1 MALFGR
7 KKALTASALRVQT
20 VQSRSSSLVAAAAR
34 LNLADR
40 PEAAR
45 QMRLRQGWQLN
56 AWAYRD
62 SIGELRYALNFLANC
77 AARMRVFPAAYPLG
91 GESDN
96 PVALGELDE
105 QVPAEVITACAQA
118 MTALGNGKLAI
129 SHVMHS
135 LSTNMNVAGE
145 CFLIGE
151 TDPQTG
157 EDDWSIRSISEIQ
170 IKDERY
176 YLREL
181 PSDNQGIFGAREL
194 DPELTVISRIWR
206 PHPQWKLWAD
216 SPLRAIQDDLETLL
230 IIRRGWRADGR
241 SRLAG
246 AGILAIPEELELKAP
261 SGDNE
266 DPEAD
271 DFIGQLAE
279 AMMMPLDNEGAASAV
294 VPIVVRGPGE
304 HLKNMTHLTLGQQF
318 DPLAVEL
325 AEKLTG
331 IIATGLD
338 IPKEVVTG
346 TADLNHWSAWQVDD
360 NTFRHH
366 VEPDV
371 IHDCD
376 CLTGAFLRP
385 YLEAEGIDPA
395 WVDRLLFWYDP
406 TELVTHP
413 DRTKDA
419 EAAYSDMVISAE
431 ARRRESGFS
440 EQDAPSIEELEMRRV
455 MDIRALPLNLL
466 MEYASRADP
475 TLVVPPMT
483 GPPQLPGI
491 KPGGGVDVGQA
502 PGAAGAPGAPA
513 LPAGPAPASAA
524 PGESAKPV
532 VPGPPPADRPEPS
545 PVTAS
550 AAPQNP
556 HARLSRKLTEIDR
569 DLRTRLQTAA
579 NAAMLRQ
586 LERAGAKLRSK
597 VAKDETL
604 RAKIS
609 HRPNERAAAFIGEP
623 ALTAAGVS
631 ATDLLNGDWSALQQ
645 QFHRWT
651 EAAQKQALSVAV
663 AMGVT
668 GDAAAQAEG
677 AQSQARDAG
686 WALLSGALTGLSQ
699 TLLYNPD
706 PNTQAGDW
714 GDLNPDMLVPTGTIR
729 AALGIAGGADTASV
743 TAGADGTLSTDG
755 FVGQIGTG
763 DTISGLLSDAGG
775 QTDQWQWDHAGSV
788 QDPFEPHEDLDG
800 VQFASFDD
808 EVLANTGDWPD
819 AAYYTPG
826 DHASCSCDASPL
838 WDFPGNPLND
848 SSQTDGGE

>member
-96 PVALGELDE
+96 PVALNELE
-105 QVPAEVITACAQA
+105 ETVPAEVIVAADEA
-118 MTALGNGKLAI
+118 IKALGNGKVALSSIMRA
-129 SHVMHS
+129 
-135 LSTNMNVAGE
+135 LSTNDSVAGE
-145 CFLIGE
+145 CFLLGK
-151 TDPQTG
+151 TDAQTG
-157 EDDWSIRSISEIQ
+157 EDEWSIRSISGIQ

-176 YLREL
+176 YLREA
-181 PSDNQGIFGAREL
+181 PGDNQGIFGAEEL
-194 DPELTVISRIWR
+194 DLDRDVLSRIWT
-206 PHPQWKLWAD
+206 PHPQWPLLAD
-216 SPLRAIQDDLETLL
+216 SPLKAIQDDCETLG
-230 IIRRGWRADGR
+230 IVRRGWRADGR

-246 AGILAIPEELELKAP
+246 AGLLGIPEEIEIKSP
-261 SGDNE
+261 SADNE

-271 DFIGQLAE
+271 DFVGQLTE
-279 AMMMPLDNEGAASAV
+279 AMMMPIDNEGSASAV
-294 VPIVVRGPGE
+294 VPIVIRGPGE
-304 HLKNMTHLTLGQQF
+304 HIKNITHIALGQQF
-318 DPLAVEL
+318 DPQAMAL
-325 AEKLTG
+325 AEKLIG
-331 IIATGLD
+331 IIATALD
-338 IPKEVVTG
+338 LPKEIVTG

-366 VEPDV
+366 VEPHV
-371 IHDCD
+371 IHCCD
-376 CLTGAFLRP
+376 SLTGAFLRP

-413 DRTKDA
+413 DQTKDA
-419 EAAYSDMVISAE
+419 QALYDRHALSAE
-431 ARRRESGFS
+431 ALNRTAGFDPADMPTAEETLLRMFSQMRQPPPNLVMAAVHEMFPGLTIPPITTSGTVPGVKPS
-440 EQDAPSIEELEMRRV
+440 GVDPGAEPLPQLGPGPAVPPPVAIDDAPPVLDDTPVE
-455 MDIRALPLNLL
+455 
-466 MEYASRADP
+466 AS
-475 TLVVPPMT
+475 
-483 GPPQLPGI
+483 
-491 KPGGGVDVGQA
+491 
-502 PGAAGAPGAPA
+502 
-513 LPAGPAPASAA
+513 
-524 PGESAKPV
+524 
-532 VPGPPPADRPEPS
+532 PGPPAS

-550 AAPQNP
+550 AAPESSK
-556 HARLSRKLTEIDR
+556 HARLSRKLVEIDR
-569 DLRTRLQTAA
+569 DLRARLQTAA

-604 RAKIS
+604 RQKIS
-609 HRPNERAAAFIGEP
+609 NRPNERAAAFIGEA

-631 ATDLLNGDWSALQQ
+631 ATDLLGGDWSALQQ

-651 EAAQKQALSVAV
+651 EAAQKRALGVAV

-668 GDAAAQAEG
+668 SDAAASANA

-686 WALLSGALTGLSQ
+686 WAMLSGALTGLSQ

-706 PNTQAGDW
+706 PNTPAGSW
-714 GDLNPDMLVPTGTIR
+714 GDLNPDTLVPTGTIR
-729 AALGIAGGADTASV
+729 AALGIAGGADPATVS
-743 TAGADGTLSTDG
+743 AGADGTLSTDG

-775 QTDQWQWDHAGSV
+775 EVAQWQWQHAGTA
-788 QDPFEPHEDLDG
+788 QNPFGPHEDLDG
-800 VQFASFDD
+800 VEFTSFDD
-808 EVLANTGDWPD
+808 DVLANSEGFPE
-819 AAYYTPG
+819 AEYYFPS
-826 DHASCSCDASPL
+826 DHDGCLCDAQPL

-848 SSQTDGGE
+848 SSDGGGEG